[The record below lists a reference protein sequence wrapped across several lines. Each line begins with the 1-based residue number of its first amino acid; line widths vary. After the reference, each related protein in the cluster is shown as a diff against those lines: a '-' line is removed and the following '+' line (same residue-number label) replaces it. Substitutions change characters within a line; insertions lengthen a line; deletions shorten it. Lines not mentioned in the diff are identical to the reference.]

1 MQTQCPFHAMD
12 VGSYKTVRTCPTNVT
27 LFVPCNT
34 AVGYR
39 RQVLISTLNYTCA
52 HSKMTAASQVFT
64 VPELLELVLQH
75 IDYFQLYRLQRTN
88 TLFRN
93 VIRDSRRLRQKMF
106 LDTQEDST
114 ELLINPLL
122 PSDNPLP
129 QVPQQLLDWWSNH
142 LRLSMPVVCLY
153 YAPSP
158 NGFQHT
164 RNTPAGFWITY
175 TYRVLAKL
183 KRLRRRNASWRRM
196 TIMTCPSK
204 VAVWLGPDVNDY
216 WSIEGGRQW
225 SMGELMDHIWSQ
237 GDLMMKRIEKRTQ
250 EIEAE
255 KDRAA
260 TRRNQYEHSDC
271 IIM

>member
-1 MQTQCPFHAMD
+1 
-12 VGSYKTVRTCPTNVT
+12 
-27 LFVPCNT
+27 
-34 AVGYR
+34 
-39 RQVLISTLNYTCA
+39 
-52 HSKMTAASQVFT
+52 
-64 VPELLELVLQH
+64 
-75 IDYFQLYRLQRTN
+75 
-88 TLFRN
+88 
-93 VIRDSRRLRQKMF
+93 MF
-106 LDTQEDST
+106 LETQEDST

-129 QVPQQLLDWWSNH
+129 QLPQQLLDWWSNH

-153 YAPSP
+153 YAPSS

-164 RNTPAGFWITY
+164 RSAPTGFWITY

-196 TIMTCPSK
+196 IIMTCPSK

-225 SMGELMDHIWSQ
+225 NLGELMDHIWTQ

-250 EIEAE
+250 EIEVE